1 MKEAGCQF
9 CEFFKL
15 GIFKNW
21 AFHIENQNKLLHF
34 PEIGLQ
40 LHFILSKIVLD
51 FMMNRSWVLNFTF
64 WMRLKA
70 NWVLGR
76 SDLWNLLLVVW
87 VAVRE
92 NWKYCVPAP
101 YQLFSLFLCPP
112 IPVNKLESNKKNWDR
127 VRRASDVREGR
138 NRSHPQ
144 IGSYRESERALC
156 LWKLQWNY
164 PQESCK
170 TTIWWS
176 FRESVRSNQSKIL
189 SLSLKQTGSFQ
200 LFDDLFSHSTHRSY
214 FQKFHPS
221 VLSPTWVPLQPPL
234 QVGGMGWQDK
244 QVWVW

>member
-1 MKEAGCQF
+1 MNHMFPLGDILLYALRNLSRKNVGLLGSSVGKIYKEMENLEMKEAGCQF

-70 NWVLGR
+70 NWMLGR

-112 IPVNKLESNKKNWDR
+112 IPVNKLESNKK
-127 VRRASDVREGR
+127 
-138 NRSHPQ
+138 
-144 IGSYRESERALC
+144 
-156 LWKLQWNY
+156 KLG
-164 PQESCK
+164 
-170 TTIWWS
+170 
-176 FRESVRSNQSKIL
+176 QS
-189 SLSLKQTGSFQ
+189 
-200 LFDDLFSHSTHRSY
+200 
-214 FQKFHPS
+214 
-221 VLSPTWVPLQPPL
+221 
-234 QVGGMGWQDK
+234 
-244 QVWVW
+244 